1 MSFAG
6 ELRPFQAEAVDQL
19 LDWGGR
25 GLLAM
30 VMGAGKT
37 PTSIALIEQL
47 LDEEVVEAG
56 LVITPPGIKRQW
68 VNSLKQFAPDA
79 HVVLIDGTP
88 KQRVEQYIAARDWAE
103 YVVLGY
109 PQLLDDW
116 EYVRKLP
123 RDFVVADEVQAIKNF
138 RAKRSKKLKKL
149 GGGIRIGLTGQP
161 MENRPEDVFSIME
174 WIDSEVLGRFDIF
187 DNTFVVRN
195 NWGRPVRYKNLPL
208 LRKTLTENSMVRF
221 SRADIADQLPKKSEQ
236 SYVIDFDA
244 AGKSLY
250 RTVTRDLLDAI
261 AAVIEAGGG
270 KSFDLTAHY
279 RGEGESEMELALRGR
294 VMSRLTCLR
303 MLCDHPHLLT
313 ESAKLYE
320 ESQSDLS
327 GSMKTGSAYAAELSQ
342 RGLLN
347 KKFATP
353 KFDATVALVKE
364 ILDEDPENK
373 VAVFSFFKATLSWL
387 KEELPGSVMYTGDVK
402 GREKQD
408 AVDRFNNDPD
418 VRVFLSSDAGGAGV
432 DLPAGNYHINYD
444 LPFSAGQLE
453 QRNARLD
460 RIISKHHRLLV
471 VNHLMAGSVEEY
483 YYDILLRRQTLA
495 AAAIDGKRTHK
506 GSVTMDLGGLRSFLQ
521 ESSV

>member
-1 MSFAG
+1 MSFEG

-37 PTSIALIEQL
+37 PTSIALVEQL
-47 LDEEVVEAG
+47 LDEESVEAG

-68 VNSLKQFAPDA
+68 ANSLAQFAPEA
-79 HVVLIDGTP
+79 NVMLIDGTP
-88 KQRVEQYIAARDWAE
+88 KQRAAQYEASKGWAE
-103 YVVLGY
+103 YVILGY
-109 PQLLDDW
+109 SQLLDDW
-116 EYVRKLP
+116 EFIRKLP
-123 RDFVVADEVQAIKNF
+123 RDFVIADEVQAIKNF

-174 WIDSEVLGRFDIF
+174 WIDPEVLGRFDIF

-195 NWGRPVRYKNLPL
+195 SWGRPLRYKNLPL
-208 LRKTLTENSMVRF
+208 LRKTLRENAMVRY
-221 SRADIADQLPKKSEQ
+221 SRADIADQLPEKSEQ
-236 SYVIDFDA
+236 TYVIEFDA
-244 AGKSLY
+244 PGKSLY
-250 RTVTRDLLDAI
+250 RTITRDLLDAI

-270 KSFDLTAHY
+270 KAFDLHAHY
-279 RGEGESEMELALRGR
+279 RGEGESEMELALRGK

-303 MLCDHPHLLT
+303 MLCDHPNLLR
-313 ESAKLYE
+313 ESAKLYAE
-320 ESQSDLS
+320 QDDLS
-327 GSMKTGSAYAAELSQ
+327 GSMKTGSAYAAELHQ
-342 RGLLN
+342 RGLLDKN
-347 KKFATP
+347 FSTP
-353 KFDATVALVKE
+353 KFNETVALVKE

-387 KEELPGSVMYTGDVK
+387 KEELPDSVLYTGDVK
-402 GREKQD
+402 GREKQE
-408 AVDRFNNDPD
+408 AVDAFNNDPG

-460 RIISKHHRLLV
+460 RIISKHLRLLV

-483 YYDILLRRQTLA
+483 YYDILLRRQTVA
-495 AAAIDGKRTHK
+495 AAAIDGKRVPK
-506 GSVTMDLGGLRSFLQ
+506 GSVKMDLGGLRSFLQ
-521 ESSV
+521 ESAI